1 MNRFVSLLST
11 LILIFTFNLSIAQNT
26 KPESQQLTLRV
37 SSSTDKPVSFVATIF
52 FKTAKVQLNHVLQET
67 PYEITVESDYVNAIF
82 IKTSGNSD
90 LIVNLIKHKKI
101 GDQPDLK
108 ASGSTIIVGTQ
119 NADKGVYYQQ
129 TF

>member
-1 MNRFVSLLST
+1 MNRFVFFFSISILL
-11 LILIFTFNLSIAQNT
+11 FAFNLSIAQNT
-26 KPESQQLTLRV
+26 KTEAQKLTLRV
-37 SSSTDKPVSFVATIF
+37 TSSTDKPVSFVASIF
-52 FKTAKVQLNHVLQET
+52 FKTTKARIDNVLQET

-82 IKTSGNSD
+82 IKTSGNGD
-90 LIVNLIKHKKI
+90 LFVDLIKHKKV
-101 GDQPDLK
+101 GKQPDLK

>member
-1 MNRFVSLLST
+1 MNRFVPLISAFILL
-11 LILIFTFNLSIAQNT
+11 FTFNLSIAQNT

-37 SSSTDKPVSFVATIF
+37 TSSTDKPVSFVGTIF
-52 FKTAKVQLNHVLQET
+52 FKTATAQLNHVLQQT
-67 PYEITVESDYVNAIF
+67 PYEITVESNYVNAIF
-82 IKTSGNSD
+82 IKTSEKGE
-90 LIVNLIKHKKI
+90 LIVDLIKHKKI
-101 GDQPDLK
+101 GDQPNLK